1 MGLCSIA
8 RLNLKFNYPSC
19 NGRRVSRFPEHPSQI
34 QTPKQ
39 FACDPSKAPNAKENP
54 HERSVSHS
62 RSSYSGTARKPF
74 HAMVNVILP
83 EIKKIMNVSFDVVH
97 LSRGYPSPRRS
108 QMRQADSDKP
118 GEPGLAWLNTT
129 HVDALCAW
137 CLTTAVV
144 RTWVYCFSSG

>member
-1 MGLCSIA
+1 MSIA

-83 EIKKIMNVSFDVVH
+83 EIKN
-97 LSRGYPSPRRS
+97 Y
-108 QMRQADSDKP
+108 
-118 GEPGLAWLNTT
+118 E
-129 HVDALCAW
+129 C
-137 CLTTAVV
+137 VV
-144 RTWVYCFSSG
+144 RCGSLVKGVSLPQTFANAAGRQ